1 MADKMEPP
9 GEPSKSAIMA
19 TPPGVDAD
27 ENTASYEAC
36 HKTLNTA
43 ELLEMILLN
52 VDDLQALL
60 LSQRVN
66 RMFQATIATSKHLQ
80 KELWLEIKDDEEA
93 EPNKTAVGCRQIY
106 VIDAY
111 YGYAPDA
118 PPLPYAPPNTTF
130 SSLFK
135 KQIDVAKGRF
145 LQFIDRGEGHCRDH
159 TIILHRDAFSSEE
172 MSRTWRS
179 MLFKGFGDGHD
190 GLVRFI
196 LLPEDEERTARISHA
211 EGTIQ
216 RLVDDLGSAVEKMDG
231 EALRWN

>member
-1 MADKMEPP
+1 MAAPP
-9 GEPSKSAIMA
+9 AVN
-19 TPPGVDAD
+19 TD
-27 ENTASYEAC
+27 ESTASYEAC

-80 KELWLEIKDDEEA
+80 KKLWFEMKEDEDA
-93 EPNKTAVGCRQIY
+93 AKIKTALGSRQIY

-135 KQIDVAKGRF
+135 GPVDVAKGRF

-159 TIILHRDAFSSEE
+159 TIILHRDAFSCKDV
-172 MSRTWRS
+172 SRTWRS

-196 LLPEDEERTARISHA
+196 LLPEDEERTARISLA

-216 RLVDDLGSAVEKMDG
+216 RLVDDLRSAVEKIDR
-231 EALRWN
+231 EALQWSQ